1 MTGVLV
7 RRGGW
12 DQTCTKGKPCE
23 EAGRDGH
30 LQVKERGL
38 RENQPCGHFDLL
50 LLASRIMRKEIFVVC
65 IFILL
70 IFESLIVTLQKILI

>member
-1 MTGVLV
+1 MAIYKS
-7 RRGGW
+7 RREVSEKTNPV
-12 DQTCTKGKPCE
+12 DT
-23 EAGRDGH
+23 
-30 LQVKERGL
+30 
-38 RENQPCGHFDLL
+38 DLL